1 MTLEINNNLDS
12 TGKYFKDLCKKFPNI
27 KFNMTTEKVGSGT
40 QLTVNLSPKLVEKM
54 SKNQK
59 LAEDIEKALSTEP
72 ATFEWLKNMCKTNG
86 QELSTRYV
94 VYDENGES
102 VSSSEL
108 KNIDDNN
115 SSKIHKYDENR
126 NSNIE
131 KK

>member
-12 TGKYFKDLCKKFPNI
+12 TNEYFKSLCEKFPNI
-27 KFNMTTEKVGSGT
+27 KFNMTTDKVGSGT

-54 SKNQK
+54 SKNPK

-108 KNIDDNN
+108 RTISNDNF
-115 SSKIHKYDENR
+115 SKIHKYDENR
-126 NSNIE
+126 NKNI